1 MTTPNNSSSMEELR
15 EHNTYDSELTK
26 ILMREHPERDM
37 ETTREAALVC
47 SNTMIK
53 LMSSQLP
60 TDLRKQLYKKLDRYA
75 RKIAVSGINIGY
87 NTTAQEYV
95 SQLLNELEVAIT
107 HHTQQSNKELIAKL
121 LENQHELLSA
131 AYTTENGYVQV
142 DATAGHP
149 AEVKAVPV
157 SEIERITKEI
167 LGEKES

>member
-1 MTTPNNSSSMEELR
+1 MEELR

-107 HHTQQSNKELIAKL
+107 HHTQQSNKAILERVEHEIEKQLEAAKS
-121 LENQHELLSA
+121 NRTYQ
-131 AYTTENGYVQV
+131 
-142 DATAGHP
+142 
-149 AEVKAVPV
+149 AEVTRN
-157 SEIERITKEI
+157 ERLAREWDSHIVGINFVKFALANITKEI
-167 LGEKES
+167 LGEKK